1 MISAADTQ
9 TVHQLLG
16 RIVYFHALFI
26 EPELRPG
33 PWPEA
38 GPACCNHDVAAL
50 SPRRTVDE
58 LLPDSAWAT
67 LGDIAATL
75 PDYHRPCPRAAGT
88 CCATCYIATASAAV
102 AAGWVQTE
110 WRACRRTDEPE
121 KLLRV
126 CGTAAA
132 VRLGRVF
139 AAQHE
144 TPCPTLDGFAEVL
157 TMREVLPGPEELPL
171 TGELLALWADPTVTT
186 RQPVASWLN
195 HCTGL
200 DDVRRVLDTRRTDT

>member
-26 EPELRPG
+26 EPALRPG
-33 PWPEA
+33 PPPEP

-50 SPRRTVDE
+50 RLRRTVDE
-58 LLPDSAWAT
+58 LMPDSAWAA
-67 LGDIAATL
+67 LGDVAATL
-75 PDYHRPCPRAAGT
+75 PDHHRPCPGATGT
-88 CCATCYIATASAAV
+88 CCATCYIASASAAV
-102 AAGWVQTE
+102 AAGWAQSE
-110 WRACRRTDEPE
+110 WHGYRRTDAAETLP
-121 KLLRV
+121 RV
-126 CGTAAA
+126 CGDAAA

-139 AAQHE
+139 AAQHDA
-144 TPCPTLDGFAEVL
+144 PCPALDGLAEVL
-157 TMREVLPGPEELPL
+157 VLREALPGPEQLPL

-186 RQPVASWLN
+186 HQPVVSWLN

-200 DDVRRVLDTRRTDT
+200 DDVRRVLDTRRSGT

>member
-26 EPELRPG
+26 EPALQPG
-33 PWPEA
+33 PRPEP
-38 GPACCNHDVAAL
+38 GPACCNHGSAAHGL
-50 SPRRTVDE
+50 RRAVDE
-58 LLPDSAWAT
+58 LLPDSAWAA
-67 LGDIAATL
+67 LGDVAATL
-75 PDYHRPCPRAAGT
+75 PDHHRPCPSATGA
-88 CCATCYIATASAAV
+88 CCATCYIASASAAV
-102 AAGWVQTE
+102 AAGWAQAECRGYRRKDATE
-110 WRACRRTDEPE
+110 T
-121 KLLRV
+121 LLRV
-126 CGTAAA
+126 CGNAAA

-139 AAQHE
+139 AVQHE
-144 TPCPTLDGFAEVL
+144 TPCPTLNGFDEVL
-157 TMREVLPGPEELPL
+157 AMREALPGPEQLPL

-200 DDVRRVLDTRRTDT
+200 DDVRRALDTRRTGT